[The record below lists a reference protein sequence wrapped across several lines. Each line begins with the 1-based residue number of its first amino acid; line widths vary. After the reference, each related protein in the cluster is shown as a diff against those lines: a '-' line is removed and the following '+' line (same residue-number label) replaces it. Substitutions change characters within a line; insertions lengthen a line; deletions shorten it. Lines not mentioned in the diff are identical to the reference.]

1 MAREATER
9 AAAQQAKVDA
19 RAAEEAATG
28 QRKRG
33 RKPTPPSAE
42 VDPQAK
48 ANPTDPDSGIMKTAK
63 GWVQGYNAQA
73 MVSEDQIIIAGA
85 LTQDANDVRQL
96 GPMVTAALVNLEM
109 VSGEEAELGAV
120 LADAGYWSE
129 ANAETE
135 TAEAELL
142 IATRRDHRQRAALRD
157 LPPPRGRMP
166 IHLTARQRMERK
178 LLTKRGRDLY
188 RRRGQTV
195 EPVFGQMK
203 GTQGADRFMVRGL
216 TACAGEW
223 TLHCV
228 AHNLKKLHAHR
239 VRRTANGRRPTLH

>member
-1 MAREATER
+1 
-9 AAAQQAKVDA
+9 
-19 RAAEEAATG
+19 
-28 QRKRG
+28 
-33 RKPTPPSAE
+33 
-42 VDPQAK
+42 
-48 ANPTDPDSGIMKTAK
+48 MKTAK

-73 MVSEDQIIIAGA
+73 MVTEDQIIIAGA
-85 LTQDANDVRQL
+85 LTQDANDVHQL
-96 GPMVTAALVNLEM
+96 DPMVTAALVNLEI
-109 VSGEEAELGAV
+109 VSGEEVELGAV

-135 TAEAELL
+135 TTEAELL
-142 IATRRDHRQRAALRD
+142 IATRKEHRQQAALRD

-166 IHLTARQRMERK
+166 RHLSPRQRMERK

-203 GTQGADRFMVRGL
+203 ETQGAGRLMVRGL

-228 AHNLKKLHAHR
+228 VHNLKKLHAQR
-239 VRRTANGRRPTLH
+239 VRRSANGPRPVFH